1 MLMSLTT
8 NTVVLFYHH
17 FHVTDIIHPSV
28 VLFYHYFHVTDI
40 IHPLQ
45 WCYFT
50 ITFMLQTS
58 YIPFSG
64 VILPLLSCYRHHTSP
79 SVVLFYHY
87 FHVTDIIHPLQWCY
101 FTITFMLQTSYIPFS
116 GVILPLLSCYRH
128 HTSPSDLPTMSP
140 NTDADR
146 FKLKL
151 PVVVVVGVLAEERAH
166 MGQLN
171 LLHTWRALVPPNTF
185 LQIELC
191 HCRLACIAVTAWSL
205 SLSILHQKNIQ
216 SINYN
221 HKSFH
226 QKSLFGVFGFERREK
241 KRKKKKT
248 KE

>member
-1 MLMSLTT
+1 MTPP
-8 NTVVLFYHH
+8 NTDVDGFKHKYSGVILPLLSCYRHH
-17 FHVTDIIHPSV
+17 
-28 VLFYHYFHVTDI
+28 
-40 IHPLQ
+40 
-45 WCYFT
+45 
-50 ITFMLQTS
+50 TS
-58 YIPFSG
+58 FSG
-64 VILPLLSCYRHHTSP
+64 VILPLLSCYRHHTS
-79 SVVLFYHY
+79 FG
-87 FHVTDIIHPLQWCY
+87 
-101 FTITFMLQTSYIPFS
+101 

-128 HTSPSDLPTMSP
+128 HTSPSDLLTMSP

-151 PVVVVVGVLAEERAH
+151 PVVVVGVLAEERAH

-171 LLHTWRALVPPNTF
+171 LLHTCRALVPPNTF

-191 HCRLACIAVTAWSL
+191 HSHLACIAVTAWFL

-241 KRKKKKT
+241 RKKKKT